1 MLRPITSLP
10 PSQQL
15 EIWDQAVEAVVGCP
29 TASLVEEIRDEFLGK
44 TSLEPI
50 ENEQKPMDVS
60 QVEPE
65 IETNWT
71 QTNVQASLE
80 VPQARN

>member
-1 MLRPITSLP
+1 M
-10 PSQQL
+10 
-15 EIWDQAVEAVVGCP
+15 
-29 TASLVEEIRDEFLGK
+29 EEFRDEFLGK
-44 TSLEPI
+44 TLLEPI

-60 QVEPE
+60 QIEPE